1 MGRWQWESAVGPGQV
16 SLGIVGDTNIQARAD
31 PASAF
36 VHVIDTLRDFD
47 VLVGQWECPLTER
60 ASPEGISDV
69 VFKPRWQHSRPEMAE
84 ALRAAGFGA
93 VSLASNVAYPPSVAC
108 ETAGHLAR
116 YGIGHAGVGA
126 TRAEARRPAWIEAKG
141 LRIALLSYTSVFWP
155 IEMPATDTSPGVAT
169 IRAHTSYAPGRRALE
184 MPGAAPEIRTWADPA
199 ELAAMVEDVA
209 AARAA
214 ADAVI
219 VSCHWGVS
227 SQEEFVEYQQE
238 IARAAIDA
246 GAAVV
251 YGHHPH
257 RIQAIELYRGA
268 PIFYSLGN
276 FAFDWEKMRNRHL
289 DGLLVRCLIEPGRPV
304 RASVVPVRRG
314 TDNDIRILDP
324 RERDG
329 SRLVQR
335 INELSQETNAELV
348 PSGAE
353 ATLAPRGHGSR
364 LPVDPWSA
372 DNSVPFPSPGQD

>member
-1 MGRWQWESAVGPGQV
+1 MDGWQWERAAGAGQV
-16 SLGIVGDTNIQARAD
+16 SIGIVGDTNIQGRSD

-36 VHVIDTLRDFD
+36 GHVMDTLRGFD

-60 ASPEGISDV
+60 PSLEGVSDV
-69 VFKPRWQHSRPEMAE
+69 VFKPRWRHSRPEMAE
-84 ALRAAGFGA
+84 ALQAAGFDA
-93 VSLASNVAYPPSVAC
+93 VSLASNVAYPPDVAC

-126 TRAEARRPAWIEAKG
+126 TRAAARRPAWIEAKG

-155 IEMPATDTSPGVAT
+155 IEMPATDSSPGVAT

-184 MPGAAPEIRTWADPA
+184 MPGAAPEIRTWADSA

-209 AARAA
+209 AAGAS

-238 IARAAIDA
+238 IAHAAIDA
-246 GAAVV
+246 GATIV

-257 RIQAIELYRGA
+257 RIQAIEIYRGA

-289 DGLLVRCLIEPGRPV
+289 DGLLVRCLFEPGRPV
-304 RASVVPVRRG
+304 QASVLPVRRG
-314 TDNDIRILDP
+314 PDNDIRTLDP
-324 RERDG
+324 LGVDG
-329 SRLVQR
+329 AELVQR
-335 INELSQETNAELV
+335 INELSQQTNVELLTSGRELRV
-348 PSGAE
+348 AVRSLPSRA
-353 ATLAPRGHGSR
+353 LSR
-364 LPVDPWSA
+364 I
-372 DNSVPFPSPGQD
+372 